1 MALTPME
8 DLKPSTRRRIRV
20 AHVVLQLDTGGMEKL
35 LVEFAKHADRER
47 FDLRFLCIS
56 TRGRLADE
64 IEAQGWT
71 VVSMNEPPGLRAG
84 MVFRLASIFRKWD
97 VDVVHTHNIKPFVY
111 AAPAARLA
119 RVRGVV
125 QTKHG
130 QSFQATKRRVLAFR
144 LASLAAD
151 RVVCV
156 SNDSRRLI
164 AAKGVSHKKLQTLW
178 NGIDLKRFP
187 YTGPNPDGPAVMV
200 ARLSPEKDGEN
211 LLRAA
216 SLVVRRRPSFRLE
229 IAGSGQCL
237 GAMRDLVAELDIE
250 KNVTFLG
257 EVQDIPSLLQRASL
271 LVLPSLTEGL
281 SLTLL
286 EAMATGLPV
295 AATSVGGNT
304 EVVIDGRTGLLVPKA
319 DPSSLAGAMLRIL
332 DEPLLAHQMGRA
344 ARMRVE
350 EHFDI
355 RKMVSGYEDLYQRIL
370 PGRRSTS
377 LAS

>member
-1 MALTPME
+1 
-8 DLKPSTRRRIRV
+8 
-20 AHVVLQLDTGGMEKL
+20 
-35 LVEFAKHADRER
+35 
-47 FDLRFLCIS
+47 
-56 TRGRLADE
+56 
-64 IEAQGWT
+64 
-71 VVSMNEPPGLRAG
+71 
-84 MVFRLASIFRKWD
+84 
-97 VDVVHTHNIKPFVY
+97 
-111 AAPAARLA
+111 
-119 RVRGVV
+119 
-125 QTKHG
+125 
-130 QSFQATKRRVLAFR
+130 

-164 AAKGVSHKKLQTLW
+164 AAKGVSHKKLETLW
-178 NGIDLKRFP
+178 NGIDLERFP

-200 ARLSPEKDGEN
+200 ARLSPEKDGAN

-250 KNVTFLG
+250 KNVKFLG

-295 AATSVGGNT
+295 VATSVGGNT
-304 EVVIDGRTGLLVPKA
+304 EVVIDGTTGLLVPKA
-319 DPSSLAGAMLRIL
+319 DPSALAGAMLRIL
-332 DEPLLAHQMGRA
+332 DEPLIADQMGRA
-344 ARMRVE
+344 ARTRVE
-350 EHFDI
+350 EHSDI

-377 LAS
+377 LASGCCAMPSGQSRTMAV